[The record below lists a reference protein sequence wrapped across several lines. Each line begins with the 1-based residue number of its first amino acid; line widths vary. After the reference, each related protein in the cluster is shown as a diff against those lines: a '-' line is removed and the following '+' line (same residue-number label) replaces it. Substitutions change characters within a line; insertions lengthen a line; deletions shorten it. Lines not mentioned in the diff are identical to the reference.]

1 MKATNLITKAALII
15 TSVLLSLLAVEVILR
30 FVMPDDDRYYVWQPN
45 LQHQFKPDSSIFYG
59 ISGTK
64 NFTINTQGLRG
75 DLLLKNVEEKTVSGE
90 TVKVWPDKFTYNR
103 LFLGGSTT
111 ECLYLD
117 NKEPW
122 WYLWDSISGGADNE
136 LTSGSIGKS
145 GITTREL
152 YLHMKYF
159 VPQLKYTNE
168 VIIMPGLNDL
178 MKRLSADTSFNNNFQ
193 FTEAVEDSLVNTIFL
208 HQGRE
213 YEKTWWHRIALFHT
227 LQNFYHRLK
236 PKGVEWL
243 IQDDKGE
250 SLVQWRENRKN
261 ATSIIDTLPDLTT
274 ALMEYKHNLKL
285 IYEEG
290 RKQGLGVMFITQPYL
305 YKDTMNAYEQSLLW
319 MGGIGAYQKEK
330 GHSYYSAKAL
340 KQGMEMYNNTLRQFC
355 NENNIPFIDAAAT
368 LPQDTSVFYDDC
380 HFNENGARL
389 MAEYLSLQ
397 RFR

>member
-1 MKATNLITKAALII
+1 MKATKPITKAALVI
-15 TSVLLSLLAVEVILR
+15 TSVLLSLFFAEFALR
-30 FVMPDDDRYYVWQPN
+30 WAMPDDGHYYVWQPH
-45 LQHQFKPDSSIFYG
+45 LQHQFYPDSSIFYG
-59 ISGTK
+59 INGCK
-64 NFTINTQGLRG
+64 NFSINEQGTRG
-75 DLLLKNVEEKTVSGE
+75 DLLLKNTEEKTVSGE

-103 LFLGGSTT
+103 LLLGGSTT

-117 NKEPW
+117 DKETW
-122 WYLWDSISGGADNE
+122 WYLWDSISGGVDNE
-136 LTSGSIGKS
+136 LATGSIGKS

-159 VPQLKYTNE
+159 VPQLKYANE

-178 MKRLSADTSFNNNFQ
+178 MKRLSADASFHHNFQ
-193 FTEAVEDSLVNTIFL
+193 FAEAVEDSLVNTIFL
-208 HQGRE
+208 QQGRGH
-213 YEKTWWHRIALFHT
+213 EKTWWRRTALFYA

-236 PKGVEWL
+236 PKGVEWM
-243 IQDDKGE
+243 IQDDKGK
-250 SLVQWRENRKN
+250 SLAAWRDNRKK
-261 ATSIIDTLPDLTT
+261 AVAVIGSLPDLTT
-274 ALMEYKHNLKL
+274 ALSEYKRNLQL

-290 RKQGLGVMFITQPYL
+290 RRQGLGVLFITQPVI
-305 YKDTMNAYEQSLLW
+305 YKDTMSTYEQSLLW

-330 GHSYYSAKAL
+330 GHNYYSAKAL

-389 MAEYLSLQ
+389 MAEYLSQQ